1 MTEQISTEDARQGR
15 NIKGMVWVLVIS
27 IALLV
32 VGYMLML
39 AFAAKPVT
47 VDNQAIDTPAAAT
60 DAAAPNASP
69 PTETQ

>member
-1 MTEQISTEDARQGR
+1 
-15 NIKGMVWVLVIS
+15 MVWVLVIS